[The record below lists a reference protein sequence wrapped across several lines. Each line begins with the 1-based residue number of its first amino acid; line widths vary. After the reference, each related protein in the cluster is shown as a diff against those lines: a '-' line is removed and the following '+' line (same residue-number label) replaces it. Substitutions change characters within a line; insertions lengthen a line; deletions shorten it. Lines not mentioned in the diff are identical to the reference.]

1 MGHPPQ
7 AYTPKSIS
15 GSATGVAHEEQMP
28 SASILF
34 AGDYSPTSTAV
45 DIMRDHR
52 ARVAIEEE
60 TRIAKR
66 HAAQAEQCE
75 TSTAPEARIRAWE
88 KLHEL
93 RLPSDAAHPIVTII
107 ALATHLTMA
116 EVWQVQQ
123 TRDTVRR
130 SERPA

>member
-1 MGHPPQ
+1 
-7 AYTPKSIS
+7 
-15 GSATGVAHEEQMP
+15 MP

-34 AGDYSPTSTAV
+34 AGDYPSSSTAV

-52 ARVAIEEE
+52 ARLAIEEE
-60 TRIAKR
+60 TRIAR
-66 HAAQAEQCE
+66 RLAAQAEQCE
-75 TSTAPEARIRAWE
+75 SSKAPEVRIRAWE

-93 RLPSDAAHPIVTII
+93 RLPSDAAHPIVTIV

-123 TRDTVRR
+123 VRKTTRHQSTATLSADIV
-130 SERPA
+130 

>member
-1 MGHPPQ
+1 
-7 AYTPKSIS
+7 
-15 GSATGVAHEEQMP
+15 MP
-28 SASILF
+28 SSSILF
-34 AGDYSPTSTAV
+34 ASDYSPTSTAV

-75 TSTAPEARIRAWE
+75 SSTAPEGRIRAWE

-93 RLPSDAAHPIVTII
+93 RLPSDAAHPIVTLV
-107 ALATHLTMA
+107 ALVTHLTIA

-123 TRDTVRR
+123 ARNAARR
-130 SERPA
+130 PGDNSGPVHA